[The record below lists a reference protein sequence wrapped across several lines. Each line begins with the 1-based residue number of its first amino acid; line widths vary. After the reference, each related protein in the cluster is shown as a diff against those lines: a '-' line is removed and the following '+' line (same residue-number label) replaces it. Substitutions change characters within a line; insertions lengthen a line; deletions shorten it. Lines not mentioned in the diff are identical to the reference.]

1 VIRDLG
7 QSTGLEARVTGET
20 RGERFSGPEH
30 RIGRVRKF
38 ILTAGVLLLVGLS
51 SLAQNTEPAPAP
63 GEVVLNFSTDGEQH
77 TFHLGELI
85 PIRFS
90 YVATRPNTF
99 ILVSQ
104 NQKLNGGRGFEV
116 ACSPPAETV
125 RRVPL
130 PSDGGNK
137 FDEMLAAPCGG
148 VGGGVGGGCFDC
160 DAEYLLSASP
170 ISFAGIALNTYARF
184 RTPGKYSCIA
194 SSADVTTAPRDEKF
208 RSALLVKS
216 KPFDLTIVDDP
227 GWAHSAAMAYADAY
241 QKFCRADDVPE
252 HRFLQCSDFA
262 ARLVYLD
269 TPESLATKVRFFG
282 GVNRW
287 ENGFWDAIQST
298 SYPDEALRLM
308 TRRMQDPDVEVSTL
322 ILKYLAALD
331 LKLASPDAFQG
342 APPASYHVQAVEKM
356 RKYVRLLGGSLAN
369 KNSDVLPDSAKAYRT
384 LAEQKHCEEQ
394 PLIPEEEQTQAL
406 VAAGIGP

>member
-1 VIRDLG
+1 MKRLFLTAAVILLLG
-7 QSTGLEARVTGET
+7 VSSIAQSTEPV
-20 RGERFSGPEH
+20 
-30 RIGRVRKF
+30 
-38 ILTAGVLLLVGLS
+38 
-51 SLAQNTEPAPAP
+51 PAPT
-63 GEVVLNFSTDGEQH
+63 EVVLNFSTEADQR

-90 YVATRPNTF
+90 YVATRPDRY

-104 NQKLNGGRGFEV
+104 NKKLNGGRGFEV
-116 ACSPPAETV
+116 ACSPSAETV
-125 RRVPL
+125 RRPPL

-137 FDEMLAAPCGG
+137 FDEMLVAPCGG
-148 VGGGVGGGCFDC
+148 VGGGVGGGCVDC
-160 DAEYLLSASP
+160 DTEYLLSASP

-216 KPFDLTIVDDP
+216 KPVDLTIVDDP

-252 HRFLQCSDFA
+252 HRFLQCSDSA

-269 TPESLATKVRFFG
+269 TPESLATKVRFFDG
-282 GVNRW
+282 RNHGW
-287 ENGFWDAIQST
+287 ENQFWDAIQST
-298 SYPDEALRLM
+298 SHPDEALRLM
-308 TRRMQDPDVEVSTL
+308 TNRMQDPDMEVSTL
-322 ILKYLAALD
+322 ILKYLATLD
-331 LKLASPDAFQG
+331 LKLESPDAFQG
-342 APPASYHVQAVEKM
+342 ATPASYHAPAVEKL
-356 RKYVRLLGGSLAN
+356 RKYVRWLGTSLAK
-369 KNSDVLPDSAKAYRT
+369 KNPDVLPESAKSYRT
-384 LAEQKHCEEQ
+384 FAEQKYCEEH

-406 VAAGIGP
+406 AAARIGQ